1 MKEEL
6 EAENAKLLSQV
17 SSCQCQQMEVKHD
30 VLDSGNLVRRS
41 RRGRK
46 RADKSIPIHLISKR
60 YVALKIMYFG
70 KRFYGFSAEAQMEPS
85 IESEIFKALERTR
98 LLVGDIKE
106 SNYSRCGRTDKGVSS
121 TGQVIA
127 LFLRSR
133 LKTPSIDS
141 EAHANEKINAR
152 PEYDYVRVLNRALPD
167 DIRVLG
173 WSPVPVDFH
182 ARFSCSARE
191 YKYFFWRQNL
201 NLSAMDIAGKKFI
214 GEHDFRNFCKM
225 DVANVHCYT
234 RRVTFFDVS
243 PCQNSH
249 EGDQL
254 CTFTMRGSAFLWH
267 QVRAMVAVLFMIGQ
281 GVESVDVIDTLL
293 DTKKTPKK
301 PQYLLASEIPLV
313 LRTCEFENVNFICSS
328 GALESLRSHFK
339 KESLTYQLESVIF
352 QEALRN
358 CLPIGNASNGMARV
372 YMETLIQRCVT
383 FSHIKELHSHLLTA
397 GHLQS
402 SFLRSRLLD
411 RCAVSPF
418 GDLSFAVRIFRRTPK
433 PLTNDWNAIIRGYA
447 ASSQPS
453 LAFSWYRSMLS
464 SSLCR
469 VDALTCSFTLKACA
483 RALCS
488 SATAQLH
495 AQINRR
501 GLFADALL
509 CTTLLDAYS
518 KNGDLISA
526 HKLFDEMPVRDV
538 ASWNAL
544 IAGLASGNRAHEAL
558 ELYKRMESEGVRRNE
573 VTVVAA
579 LGACSHLGAIQEG
592 ENIHGYVKVLNLDQ
606 NVFVSNATIDMYTKC
621 GFVDKA
627 FQVFDQFTSK
637 KSIVTWN
644 TMIMGFAVHGEAR
657 KALEIFQKLEHNSI
671 KPDDVSYLAAL
682 TACRHAGLVEYGT
695 SIFNSMACNG
705 VEPNMKHYGCVVDL
719 LGRAGKLREAHDII
733 CSMSMTMVPDP
744 ILWQSLLGA
753 SEIHKDVEMAEIASK
768 KLIELGVNN
777 DGDFVLLSNIYAAQ
791 GRWKDVGR
799 VRDDM
804 ETKQVKKIPGL
815 SYIEAQGTIHK
826 FYNSDKS
833 HQQWR
838 KIYEKIDEIRFKIR
852 EDGYVAQTGLVLH
865 DIGEEEK
872 ENALCY
878 HSEKLA
884 VAYGLMWV
892 EGAGEETPVRVI
904 KNLRICGDCHV
915 VFKHISKIYKR
926 EIIVRDR
933 VRFHR
938 FKDGYCSCKDYW

>member
-1 MKEEL
+1 
-6 EAENAKLLSQV
+6 
-17 SSCQCQQMEVKHD
+17 
-30 VLDSGNLVRRS
+30 
-41 RRGRK
+41 
-46 RADKSIPIHLISKR
+46 
-60 YVALKIMYFG
+60 
-70 KRFYGFSAEAQMEPS
+70 
-85 IESEIFKALERTR
+85 
-98 LLVGDIKE
+98 
-106 SNYSRCGRTDKGVSS
+106 
-121 TGQVIA
+121 
-127 LFLRSR
+127 
-133 LKTPSIDS
+133 
-141 EAHANEKINAR
+141 
-152 PEYDYVRVLNRALPD
+152 
-167 DIRVLG
+167 
-173 WSPVPVDFH
+173 
-182 ARFSCSARE
+182 
-191 YKYFFWRQNL
+191 
-201 NLSAMDIAGKKFI
+201 
-214 GEHDFRNFCKM
+214 
-225 DVANVHCYT
+225 
-234 RRVTFFDVS
+234 
-243 PCQNSH
+243 
-249 EGDQL
+249 
-254 CTFTMRGSAFLWH
+254 
-267 QVRAMVAVLFMIGQ
+267 
-281 GVESVDVIDTLL
+281 
-293 DTKKTPKK
+293 
-301 PQYLLASEIPLV
+301 
-313 LRTCEFENVNFICSS
+313 
-328 GALESLRSHFK
+328 
-339 KESLTYQLESVIF
+339 
-352 QEALRN
+352 
-358 CLPIGNASNGMARV
+358 MARV

-383 FSHIKELHSHLLTA
+383 FSHIKQLHSHFLTA

-418 GDLSFAVRIFRRTPK
+418 GDLSLAVQIFRRIPK

-464 SSLCR
+464 QASSSSSLCR
-469 VDALTCSFTLKACA
+469 VDALTCSFALKACA

-488 SATAQLH
+488 SATRQLH

-558 ELYKRMESEGVRRNE
+558 ELYKRMELEGLRRNE

-579 LGACSHLGAIQEG
+579 LGACSHLGAIEEG
-592 ENIHGYVKVLNLDQ
+592 EKIHGYVKDANLDQ

-644 TMIMGFAVHGEAR
+644 TMIMGFAVHGEAH
-657 KALEIFQKLEHNSI
+657 KALEIFKKLELNRI
-671 KPDDVSYLAAL
+671 KPDDVSFLAAL

-695 SIFNSMACNG
+695 SIFNSMPCNG

-733 CSMSMTMVPDP
+733 CSMSMVPDP

-815 SYIEAQGTIHK
+815 SYIEAEGTIHK
-826 FYNSDKS
+826 FYNSDKN

-884 VAYGLMWV
+884 VAYGLMMV
-892 EGAGEETPVRVI
+892 EGGGEETPVRVI